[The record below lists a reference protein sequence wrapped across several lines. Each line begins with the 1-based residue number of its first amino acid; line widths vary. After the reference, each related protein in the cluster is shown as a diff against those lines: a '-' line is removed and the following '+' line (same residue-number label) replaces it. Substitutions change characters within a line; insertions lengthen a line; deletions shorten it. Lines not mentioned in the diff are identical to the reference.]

1 MPVNLEELAIKSIE
15 QYASLN
21 VRLTSMEHTLA
32 DINRKNEARED
43 KLATKLDKISEDF
56 ANQVKINIQALKEEL
71 TKDISLARNDFDFDL
86 NDLRKDLEDL
96 GAKFKTHRNTH
107 CIECKNDTR
116 ITSVAEDVTAI
127 SNDVKVIKDTDR
139 SLEEVRKL
147 ATSPWGI
154 TFLRF
159 ITGKAGQIFIAAIF
173 IDIFIDVIMHYE
185 IIKLFWNLIMFK

>member
-147 ATSPWGI
+147 ATSSWGI

>member
-1 MPVNLEELAIKSIE
+1 MPVNLEELSIKSIE

-96 GAKFKTHRNTH
+96 GAN
-107 CIECKNDTR
+107 
-116 ITSVAEDVTAI
+116 VTAI
-127 SNDVKVIKDTDR
+127 SNDVKVIKETDR

-147 ATSPWGI
+147 ATSSWGI